1 MVLIPIPGSALT
13 ARFSVPY
20 MIKSKVGKTDYI
32 IHTLERRRKICSCH
46 VNMLKPYS
54 YRAEVKDDTVNDS
67 GCDSV
72 TKLKKRVS
80 LLFQS
85 LPTKDLDDGLNV
97 PMEVLSGGC
106 LKNSEVLLT
115 LPFLLSYLLKEQQQ
129 DITKLLENFP
139 SLFNDVP
146 PGTSVI
152 AHDINVGSASPVKQ
166 HVFHCQLSFE
176 KWFCCPEY
184 QPMEFTMDLSAKG

>member
-1 MVLIPIPGSALT
+1 MHKTNVLDLVARTRERLRKACAMAREALSLSQKKMKRCFDQKAVVCNFVPGEQVLVLIPIPGSTLT

-20 MIKSKVGKTDYI
+20 MIKSKVGKTDYM
-32 IHTLERRRKICSCH
+32 IHTLERRRKNCSCH

-54 YRAEVKDDTVNDS
+54 YRAEVKNDTVNNS

-72 TKLKKRVS
+72 TELTERVS
-80 LLFQS
+80 LLSQA

-115 LPFLLSYLLKEQQQ
+115 LPSLLSYL
-129 DITKLLENFP
+129 
-139 SLFNDVP
+139 
-146 PGTSVI
+146 
-152 AHDINVGSASPVKQ
+152 
-166 HVFHCQLSFE
+166 
-176 KWFCCPEY
+176 
-184 QPMEFTMDLSAKG
+184 